1 MAKKVPYSKLQT
13 KLIIPTEE
21 ITFKDS
27 VIEVKTYLPIQEK
40 LALMER
46 VIEYSHEPESNYS
59 NPVKTEIYLNLEV
72 LFTYTNIAFTDKQR
86 EDVPKLYDEVV
97 HSGLLDAV
105 LGVIPQSEYEGIAAA
120 IKKAVK
126 AIYRYQNSVMGVLDI
141 ISNDYENTNLD
152 VIEIGEKLKNLDNVD
167 LIKDVLTKIG

>member
-1 MAKKVPYSKLQT
+1 
-13 KLIIPTEE
+13 
-21 ITFKDS
+21 
-27 VIEVKTYLPIQEK
+27 
-40 LALMER
+40 
-46 VIEYSHEPESNYS
+46 
-59 NPVKTEIYLNLEV
+59 
-72 LFTYTNIAFTDKQR
+72 
-86 EDVPKLYDEVV
+86 
-97 HSGLLDAV
+97 LLDAV